1 MKGQLQSWIMAR
13 KNRKTK
19 RLVGVQGADGIGT
32 LNEGSLHGALK
43 RYIDPD
49 ETHWEQKRGRSVCD
63 IVNDDGVFEIQTR
76 RFYAMQKKLTALL
89 PDTVVTVVYPIVT
102 EKLVYW
108 VEPDTG
114 DVSGGR
120 KSPRKGKLSDVL
132 KELPGLGAE
141 IVGHKNFRLRL
152 VLVTAEEYKYRNG
165 WSDDGKRG
173 ASRMDR
179 VLTGVVGDVTLC
191 GRDIQS
197 LLPETLPASF
207 TAKDAAKGTNLK
219 ADKMSTAL
227 KLFTDLSLVR
237 RIGRDRRGYIYE
249 REGMIG
255 MKKEMIAC
263 QCYSLRSLF
272 NDAAEAD
279 ATLKAVKEI
288 GYDAVQLSG
297 VWQIPVETLAEI
309 CKKYDLKICATHISY
324 DEIVNKTDEVI
335 ANHKLMDC
343 PYVGLGGMPKEAR
356 ESAENCRKFI
366 EEMNVAGRKLKEAGL
381 TLVYH
386 NHSFEYDI
394 KFGDVSIMDILYE
407 DAKDF
412 QFELD
417 TCWVYNGKADPA
429 EWIRKVG
436 KRMEIIHYKDIRYD
450 AEGNYILSEIG
461 NGVLE
466 WDGIIEA
473 CRETGIRW
481 YIVEQDTCPGHPLDS
496 MKQSYDYLAA
506 KAL

>member
-1 MKGQLQSWIMAR
+1 MAR
-13 KNRKTK
+13 KTKETK
-19 RLVGVQGADGIGT
+19 RLVGMRGTDGIGT

-43 RYIDPD
+43 RYVDPD
-49 ETHWEQKRGRSVCD
+49 ETHWEQKLGRSVCD
-63 IVNDDGVFEIQTR
+63 IRNDDGIFEIQTR
-76 RFYAMQKKLTALL
+76 AFYAMRKKLSVLL

-102 EKLVYW
+102 EKIVW
-108 VEPDTG
+108 WIDPDTG
-114 DVSGGR
+114 ERTGGR
-120 KSPRKGKLSDVL
+120 RSPRRGKPSDVL
-132 KELPGLGAE
+132 KELPSLGME
-141 IVGHKNFRLRL
+141 IVGHENFRLRL
-152 VLVTAEEYKYRNG
+152 IFVTAEEYKYKNG
-165 WSDDGKRG
+165 WDETKKRG

-179 VLTGVVGDVTLC
+179 VLTGVVGDVTLSS
-191 GRDIQS
+191 RDFAS
-197 LLPETLPASF
+197 LLPDTLASQF
-207 TAKDAAKGTNLK
+207 TSRDAAKGTNLK
-219 ADKMSTAL
+219 PDRMGAAL
-227 KLFTDLSLVR
+227 KLMTELSLVR

-249 REGMIG
+249 RKGAVV

-272 NDAAEAD
+272 NDAAQAD

-297 VWQIPVETLAEI
+297 VWQIPVETLTEI
-309 CKKYDLKICATHISY
+309 CKKYDLKICATHIGFA
-324 DEIVNKTDEVI
+324 DLENDINLVI

-343 PYVGLGGMPKEAR
+343 PYVGIGGMPQYCR
-356 ESAENCRKFI
+356 ESEAACRKFVDD
-366 EEMNVAGRKLKEAGL
+366 MNKFGRILSDNGL

-394 KFGDVSIMDILYE
+394 KFDGVSIMDILFDE
-407 DAKDF
+407 AKEF

-417 TCWVYNGKADPA
+417 TCWVYHGKADPA

-450 AEGNYILSEIG
+450 ADGNYILSEIG
-461 NGVLE
+461 NGLLE

-481 YIVEQDTCPGHPLDS
+481 YIIEQDTCPGHPLDS
-496 MKQSYDYLAA
+496 MKQSFDYLAA
-506 KAL
+506 KAN